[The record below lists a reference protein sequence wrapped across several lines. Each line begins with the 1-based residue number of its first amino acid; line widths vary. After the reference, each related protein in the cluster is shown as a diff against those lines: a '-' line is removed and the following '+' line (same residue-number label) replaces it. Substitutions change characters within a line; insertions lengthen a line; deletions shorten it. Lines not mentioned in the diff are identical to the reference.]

1 MATTYVRNPQTNEF
15 ELVGPGGATTDT
27 TLSLAGKPADAAA
40 VGAALTNYATEAYV
54 SGQVNAKVD
63 KVEGKELSTN
73 DFTSAEKTK
82 LAGIAEG
89 ANKYTLPTATSSVL
103 GGVKTGSNITN
114 SSGTISVTSAN
125 VTSALGFT
133 PFDSSKVI
141 PKSKGGTGIDMS
153 DFPANSIIRNS
164 GSGGSDLYYTATANG
179 ACYATE
185 ANGYPKF
192 GTLPVAQGGTGQTK
206 AWTNGTVSSLNNT
219 TVTSAQ
225 FATFPYLNKA
235 FIRLNILTTS
245 AIAADGAL
253 FVALPSTI
261 PTAHT
266 ALACYNEIGYDI
278 HAGISSVAGKG
289 VYIMNSGTSSMPSGT
304 RLYIAGWYSI

>member
-1 MATTYVRNPQTNEF
+1 MPVTYLRNENGQF
-15 ELVGPGGATTDT
+15 ERVGPGGASTDT
-27 TLSLAGKPADAAA
+27 TLTQAGKPADAAA
-40 VGAALTNYATEAYV
+40 VGNALSNYATSASV
-54 SGQVNAKVD
+54 SSQMITKVD
-63 KVEGKELSTN
+63 KIDGKGLSTN

-82 LAGIAEG
+82 LAGIATG
-89 ANKYTLPTATSSVL
+89 ANKYTLPTATSSTL

-114 SSGTISVTSAN
+114 SSGVISISSSN

-153 DFPANSIIRNS
+153 DFPANAIIRNS
-164 GSGGSDLYYTATANG
+164 GSGGADLYYTATANG

-192 GTLPVAQGGTGQTK
+192 GTLPVAQGGTGQTQ
-206 AWTNGTVSSLNNT
+206 AWTNGTVSSLNST
-219 TVTSAQ
+219 TVTSSQ
-225 FATFPYLNKA
+225 FAIFPYLNKA
-235 FIRLNILTTS
+235 FIRLNIVTPS
-245 AIAADGAL
+245 AIAADGAM
-253 FVALPSTI
+253 FIALPSTI

-278 HAGISSVAGKG
+278 HCGVSSVADKG
-289 VYIMNSGTSSMPSGT
+289 VYIMNCGTSSMPKGT

>member
-1 MATTYVRNPQTNEF
+1 MAVTYVRNENGQF
-15 ELVGPGGATTDT
+15 EQVGPGGATTDS
-27 TLSLAGKPADAAA
+27 TLSLVGKPADAAA
-40 VGAALTNYATEAYV
+40 VGSALSNYATASYV
-54 SGQVNAKVD
+54 SSQVNTKVD
-63 KVEGKELSTN
+63 KVSGKGLSTN
-73 DFTSAEKTK
+73 DYTNDEKTK
-82 LAGIAEG
+82 LSGIAEG

-103 GGVKTGSNITN
+103 GGVKIGNNITN
-114 SSGTISVTSAN
+114 SSGTISISKTN

-141 PKSKGGTGIDMS
+141 PKNKGGAGIDMS
-153 DFPANSIIRNS
+153 DFPANAIIRNS

-179 ACYATE
+179 AFYATA
-185 ANGYPKF
+185 ANDYPKF

-266 ALACYNEIGYDI
+266 ALSCYNEIGYDI
-278 HAGISSVAGKG
+278 HCGVSSVAGKG
-289 VYIMNSGTSSMPSGT
+289 VYIMNCGTSSMPSGT

>member
-27 TLSLAGKPADAAA
+27 TLSQLGVPADAAA

-54 SGQVNAKVD
+54 SGITNNLQAQLDGKAESSHGTHVSFTTTAPKVAGTAAAGSATTVSRSDHVHPAQTTVSGNA
-63 KVEGKELSTN
+63 G
-73 DFTSAEKTK
+73 SATK
-82 LAGIAEG
+82 LA
-89 ANKYTLPTATSSVL
+89 TARTIRTNLGSTSTASFD
-103 GGVKTGSNITN
+103 GTENITP
-114 SSGTISVTSAN
+114 GVT
-125 VTSALGFT
+125 
-133 PFDSSKVI
+133 
-141 PKSKGGTGIDMS
+141 
-153 DFPANSIIRNS
+153 
-164 GSGGSDLYYTATANG
+164 
-179 ACYATE
+179 
-185 ANGYPKF
+185 
-192 GTLPVAQGGTGQTK
+192 GTLPVANGGTGQTK
-206 AWTNGTVSSLNNT
+206 AWTNGTVSSLSNT

-245 AIAADGAL
+245 AISADGAL

>member
-1 MATTYVRNPQTNEF
+1 MAVTYLRNPQTGEF
-15 ELVGPGGATTDT
+15 EKVGPGGASTDT
-27 TLSLAGKPADAAA
+27 TLTQAGKPADAAA
-40 VGAALTNYATEAYV
+40 VGNALSNYATSASV
-54 SGQVNAKVD
+54 SSQMNTKVD
-63 KVEGKELSTN
+63 KVDGKGLSTN
-73 DFTSAEKTK
+73 DFTNAEKTK
-82 LAGIAEG
+82 LAGIATG
-89 ANKYTLPTATSSVL
+89 ANKYTLPTATASTL
-103 GGVKTGSNITN
+103 GGVKTGNNITN
-114 SSGTISVTSAN
+114 SSGVISISSSN

-153 DFPANSIIRNS
+153 DFPANAIIRNS
-164 GSGGSDLYYTATANG
+164 GSGGADLYYTATANG

-206 AWTNGTVSSLNNT
+206 AWTNGTVSSLNST
-219 TVTSAQ
+219 TVTSSQ
-225 FATFPYLNKA
+225 FAIFPYLNKA
-235 FIRLNILTTS
+235 FIRLNIVTPS
-245 AIAADGAL
+245 AIAADGAM
-253 FVALPSTI
+253 FIALPSTI

-278 HAGISSVAGKG
+278 HCGVSSVADKG
-289 VYIMNSGTSSMPSGT
+289 VYIMNCGTSSMPKGT

>member
-1 MATTYVRNPQTNEF
+1 MATTYVRNQETGEF
-15 ELVGPGGATTDT
+15 ELVGPGAVTDT
-27 TLSLAGKPADAAA
+27 TLSQLGVPADAAA
-40 VGAALTNYATEAYV
+40 VGSALSNYATQAYV
-54 SGQVNAKVD
+54 NSQVINKVD
-63 KVEGKELSTN
+63 QEDGKGLSTN
-73 DFTSAEKTK
+73 DYTSAEKTK

-103 GGVKTGSNITN
+103 GGVKIGSNITS
-114 SSGTISVTSAN
+114 SSGTISLTSSN

-141 PKSKGGTGIDMS
+141 PKTKGGAGRDMS
-153 DFPANSIIRNS
+153 GFPANAIIRNS

-192 GTLPVAQGGTGQTK
+192 GTLPVAQGGTGKTT
-206 AWTNGTVSSLNNT
+206 AWTNGTVTSLNNT
-219 TVTSAQ
+219 TVTSSQ
-225 FATFPYLNKA
+225 FAVFPYLNKA

-245 AIAADGAL
+245 AIAADGAM

-266 ALACYNEIGYDI
+266 ALSCYNEFGYDI
-278 HAGISSVAGKG
+278 HCGASSVAGKG
-289 VYIMNSGTSSMPSGT
+289 IYVMNCGSASMPSGT
-304 RLYIAGWYSI
+304 RLYIAGWYSV

>member
-1 MATTYVRNPQTNEF
+1 MAVTYLRNPQTGEF
-15 ELVGPGGATTDT
+15 EKVGPGGASTDT
-27 TLSLAGKPADAAA
+27 TLTQAGKPADAAA
-40 VGAALTNYATEAYV
+40 VGNALSNYATSASV
-54 SGQVNAKVD
+54 SSQMNNKVD
-63 KVEGKELSTN
+63 KIDGKDLSTN

-82 LAGIAEG
+82 LAGIATG
-89 ANKYTLPTATSSVL
+89 ANKYTLPTATSSTL

-114 SSGTISVTSAN
+114 SSGVISISSSN

-153 DFPANSIIRNS
+153 DFPANAIIRNS
-164 GSGGSDLYYTATANG
+164 GSGGADLYYTATANG

-206 AWTNGTVSSLNNT
+206 AWTNGTVSSLNST

-225 FATFPYLNKA
+225 FAIFPYLNKA
-235 FIRLNILTTS
+235 FIRLNIVTPS
-245 AIAADGAL
+245 AIAADGAM
-253 FVALPSTI
+253 FIALPSTI

-278 HAGISSVAGKG
+278 HCGVSSVADKG
-289 VYIMNSGTSSMPSGT
+289 VYIMNCGTSSMPKGT

>member
-1 MATTYVRNPQTNEF
+1 MPTIYHRNETTGQF

-27 TLSLAGKPADAAA
+27 TLTQAGKPADAAA
-40 VGAALTNYATEAYV
+40 VGSALSNYATEAFV
-54 SGQVNAKVD
+54 NSQVLTKVD
-63 KVEGKELSTN
+63 KVDGKGLSAN
-73 DFTSAEKTK
+73 DYTTEEKNK
-82 LAGIAEG
+82 LAGIATG
-89 ANKYTLPTATSSVL
+89 ANKTVVDSALSSSSTNPVQNKVINTALSGKSDS
-103 GGVKTGSNITN
+103 GHQHAAGDIT
-114 SSGTISVTSAN
+114 SGTLAVAR
-125 VTSALGFT
+125 
-133 PFDSSKVI
+133 
-141 PKSKGGTGIDMS
+141 GGTGVTSNPSMLV
-153 DFPANSIIRNS
+153 NL
-164 GSGGSDLYYTATANG
+164 GSTTAASVF
-179 ACYATE
+179 AAS
-185 ANGYPKF
+185 PKPGVT

-235 FIRLNILTTS
+235 FIRLNILTPS

-278 HAGISSVAGKG
+278 HSGVSSVAGKG